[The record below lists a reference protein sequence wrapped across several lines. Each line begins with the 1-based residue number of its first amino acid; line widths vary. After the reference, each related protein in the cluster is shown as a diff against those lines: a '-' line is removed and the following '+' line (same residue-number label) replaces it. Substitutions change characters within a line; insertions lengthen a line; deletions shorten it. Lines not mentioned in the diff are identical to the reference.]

1 MSWIMSVFYKAIS
14 NNKKHLVS
22 QMQTT
27 KISGSQNPA
36 DIKKKK
42 SGKFSKM

>member
-1 MSWIMSVFYKAIS
+1 MSVFYTAIS
-14 NNKKHLVS
+14 NNKKVG

-42 SGKFSKM
+42 KILESFQRCRF